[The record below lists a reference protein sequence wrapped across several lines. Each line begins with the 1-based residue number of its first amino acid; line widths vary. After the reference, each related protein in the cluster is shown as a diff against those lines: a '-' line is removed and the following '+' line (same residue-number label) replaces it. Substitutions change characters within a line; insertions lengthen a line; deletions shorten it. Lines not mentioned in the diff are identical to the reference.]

1 MKVILRMVIKM
12 KFKIKT
18 MKSNSIIEFRKII
31 TINDNS
37 HNNTNKHSGK
47 NYIIY
52 PNYEEITLSNMLIL

>member
-1 MKVILRMVIKM
+1 
-12 KFKIKT
+12 
-18 MKSNSIIEFRKII
+18 MKSNPIIEFRKII